1 MLVLVLSLDFE
12 SRVWKSDTKKSWWSG
27 SLKFSIASIFRSFGS
42 RRNSS
47 LPQEFA
53 GKEKNQFV
61 KSICTHL
68 NMVHCIC
75 HLQAKKDQLRC
86 SIRNAVCPL
95 YFQLCKK
102 CLIAKQCD

>member
-1 MLVLVLSLDFE
+1 MQRKVGGLDLSN
-12 SRVWKSDTKKSWWSG
+12 SQ
-27 SLKFSIASIFRSFGS
+27 SLRSSAVFLQLLLQCRSFGS
-42 RRNSS
+42 RRNSN

-75 HLQAKKDQLRC
+75 HLQAKRINSDAAFDMQFAPYIF
-86 SIRNAVCPL
+86 SYARNV
-95 YFQLCKK
+95 
-102 CLIAKQCD
+102 